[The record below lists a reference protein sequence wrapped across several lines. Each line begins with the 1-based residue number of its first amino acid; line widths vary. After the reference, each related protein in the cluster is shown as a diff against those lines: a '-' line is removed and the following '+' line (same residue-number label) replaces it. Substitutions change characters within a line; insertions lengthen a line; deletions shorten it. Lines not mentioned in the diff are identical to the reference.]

1 MGDDGYGSVN
11 LNFAFPYYDQTF
23 NKAYMYDNGV
33 LSFLQPGT
41 PNALSP
47 WQWSSQ
53 PLSQTQAK
61 YFIAPL
67 WADVAPVS
75 QTTYTLTGTATT
87 QKFTWNNIAEFYSR
101 GGILRLNSFSVE
113 INANGDIATKYF
125 GLNLNTSNISI
136 GYKGN
141 TEYNQVAYNSYG
153 YQLSSQADWTANTK
167 VTVTPPPVA
176 PKVYVPEPTP
186 EPVQVVAE
194 PAPQPEVVQQTTPTQ
209 TVASTPS
216 STPTAAVATPAP
228 TQAAASVAVASE
240 PVKTETKKVAA
251 VKVQSTSTETAV
263 VDAAIAVAMQ
273 SATQSVNEQV
283 VVSNNFSLSNSNSVV
298 LQRNNNQTT
307 QRQTVE
313 QVDTAQQTNNNTE
326 KKDALEFFVL
336 NSLERQETSQE
347 QKEKALNRGVKSV
360 AELGPEIPLIS
371 AYAQIVIPDGAMYI
385 PKEIYKKQRVVDNA
399 RLLRSLSND
408 RRYEEI
414 INQQYTR

>member
-1 MGDDGYGSVN
+1 MGDDGYSSVN
-11 LNFAFPYYDQTF
+11 LNFAFPYYDKTF
-23 NKAYMYDNGV
+23 NQAYMYDNGV

-41 PNALSP
+41 PDALSP

-53 PLSQTQAK
+53 PLNQTQAK

-67 WADVAPVS
+67 WADIAPVA

-101 GGILRLNSFSVE
+101 GEILRLNTFSVE

-125 GLNLNTSNISI
+125 GLNLRTSNISI
-136 GYKGN
+136 GYKGYN
-141 TEYNQVAYNSYG
+141 DYNQIAYNTYG
-153 YQLSSQADWTANTK
+153 YALSSQTDWTANTK
-167 VTVTPPPVA
+167 ITSVA
-176 PKVYVPEPTP
+176 PTPTPVKQEPLP
-186 EPVQVVAE
+186 EPVIEQPVVQETVQQA
-194 PAPQPEVVQQTTPTQ
+194 PAPAPVVSTQATTT
-209 TVASTPS
+209 TAA
-216 STPTAAVATPAP
+216 PTANPTPVQAT
-228 TQAAASVAVASE
+228 VVVE
-240 PVKTETKKVAA
+240 PVKTTEKKVA
-251 VKVQSTSTETAV
+251 VKAQSVDMSV
-263 VDAAIAVAMQ
+263 VDAAVAVAMT

-283 VVSNNFSLSNSNSVV
+283 VVSNNFSLSNSVSMIKQGNS
-298 LQRNNNQTT
+298 QTT
-307 QRQTVE
+307 SQRQVTE
-313 QVDTAQQTNNNTE
+313 QVDTTQQNTTNND
-326 KKDALEFFVL
+326 KKDALELFVL
-336 NSLERQETSQE
+336 NSLDRQETSQE